1 MLAIA
6 AAEMRYI
13 GTEPAASSKRH
24 TRAAT
29 AVRRRGALEDMI
41 IGAKSTAVIVATLA
55 EAQRGGN
62 ADPRRV

>member
-6 AAEMRYI
+6 AVEMRYI
-13 GTEPAASSKRH
+13 GTDASGIEEAPHARSDSG
-24 TRAAT
+24 ASA
-29 AVRRRGALEDMI
+29 RGFEDMI